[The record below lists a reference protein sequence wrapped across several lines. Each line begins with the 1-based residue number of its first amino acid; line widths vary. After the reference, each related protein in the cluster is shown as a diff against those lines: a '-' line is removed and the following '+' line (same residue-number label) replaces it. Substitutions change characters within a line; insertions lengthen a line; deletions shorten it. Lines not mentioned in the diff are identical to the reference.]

1 MFDIR
6 DIFRR
11 AIETDSSFFDF
22 SKTDQTDQLS
32 KYLIIMPNIFKVLFF
47 FLLLSY
53 SFNSSGQD
61 SLQKR
66 NLEYYLT
73 MGILNSPLLKDN
85 INSVEINRLDSLLNI
100 AMNKPFVQSVGQYLY
115 APGSNNWGYDQNI
128 TNGGQDTGLL
138 QVSRNLLYRKN
149 VKIQNQLNSALK
161 DSLINTIRINQNDL
175 RKAIIDIY
183 LISFQDFRQ
192 MMIFQEL
199 FNILS
204 EQNNILKDL
213 LKSAF
218 FSQADYL
225 AFRVDLQ
232 QSEINWQAS
241 KVQFLQDLLA
251 LNIICNIND
260 TTLVNLEDPRLSQ
273 KPVFNFENNPYLL
286 RYRYDSLIVEKSRRV
301 IDIYYRPKLNLTAD
315 GGINAVK
322 YGNIPKNYGYSL
334 FMDFSMPIY
343 NGKQRKYQYQKLN
356 VQQRTIWNYRNQYV
370 TRLTLKLK
378 TINEQIKVNRALL
391 LLIEK
396 QNTDIENLL
405 KLSKIRLYSGDMS
418 AIDYLLIIQRYLN
431 IKININ
437 QLNIQ
442 RLRLISEFNYRNW

>member
-1 MFDIR
+1 MVNWVRIFILFD
-6 DIFRR
+6 D
-11 AIETDSSFFDF
+11 
-22 SKTDQTDQLS
+22 
-32 KYLIIMPNIFKVLFF
+32 MPNNLKLTLFF
-47 FLLLSY
+47 SLLLSCSS
-53 SFNSSGQD
+53 SFAQD

-73 MGILNSPLLKDN
+73 MGIINSPLLKDN
-85 INSVEINRLDSLLNI
+85 INAVEMNRLDSLLNI

-115 APGSNNWGYDQNI
+115 APGSNNWGYDENI
-128 TNGGQDTGLL
+128 TNGGQYTGLL

-149 VKIQNQLNSALK
+149 VKIHNQLNSALK
-161 DSLINTIRINQNDL
+161 DSLMNTIRINQNDL

-183 LISFQDFRQ
+183 LISFQDYRQ
-192 MMIFQEL
+192 MIIFQDL
-199 FNILS
+199 FKILS
-204 EQNNILKDL
+204 EQNNILKEL

-218 FSQADYL
+218 FTQADYL

-241 KVQFLQDLLA
+241 KVQYLQDLLA
-251 LNIICNIND
+251 LNILCNIND
-260 TTLVNLEDPRLSQ
+260 TTLVNLENPRLSQ
-273 KPVFNFENNPYLL
+273 TPVFSFDNNPYLL
-286 RYRYDSLIVEKSRRV
+286 RYRFDSLIVEKNRRV

-322 YGNIPKNYGYSL
+322 YGNIPKNYGYSMFL
-334 FMDFSMPIY
+334 DFSIPIY

-356 VQQRTIWNYRNQYV
+356 VQQRTIWNYRNQYI

-378 TINEQIKVNRALL
+378 TINEQIRVNQALL

-405 KLSKIRLYSGDMS
+405 KLSKARLYSGDMS

-437 QLNIQ
+437 QLTIQ
-442 RLRLISEFNYRNW
+442 RMRLISEFNYRNW